1 MDEYMPFHGII
12 QKHSWENADSFPDK
26 CKSPCG
32 IMQEHSQNYAE
43 LFTELCKNHGFSGG
57 FFDNM
62 PLKMKVI
69 CVKIAFVLKI
79 IMIDSVKRR
88 VPFIMLRD
96 EKNAYSAITPAILA
110 LKEQW
115 EKKNYIDPKLYQEYN
130 VKRGLRNE
138 DGRGVLTGLT
148 RVAEIESYKV
158 REGRGK
164 ETISPADGVLY
175 YRGIDCRKIVQGSKR
190 FAFEEATY
198 LLLFGE
204 LPSKVQLKAFRNQL
218 ASYRTL
224 PPNFFRDVIMKAP
237 TADLM
242 NTMQRGILTLFCY
255 DDNPNDVG
263 LENVLRQS
271 LQLISNMPVLAIYA
285 YQAWRYTRGD
295 SLFIHVPMPE
305 LSTAENFLRL
315 LREDRSYT
323 QLEARVLDV
332 ALVLHADHGG
342 GNNSTF
348 TNHVVTS
355 SGTDTYSAVAASMA
369 SLKGPRHGGAN
380 SKVIAMMDY
389 IKKNVDE
396 WDNTDKLRACLTGI
410 LNKETYDHSGLI
422 YGLGHAVYTKSDPR
436 CEVFRDYVHR
446 LAAEKGR
453 ERELRLYTGVERIGK
468 ELLLER
474 QHRRAISTNIDFYSG
489 FVYEMLGLPAE
500 LYTPL
505 FAIARI
511 AGWSAHRMEELSI
524 GGKLI
529 RPRYE
534 CVEEHRSYIPMENR

>member
-1 MDEYMPFHGII
+1 MIWKENG
-12 QKHSWENADSFPDK
+12 ENAY
-26 CKSPCG
+26 C
-32 IMQEHSQNYAE
+32 E
-43 LFTELCKNHGFSGG
+43 
-57 FFDNM
+57 
-62 PLKMKVI
+62 
-69 CVKIAFVLKI
+69 
-79 IMIDSVKRR
+79 
-88 VPFIMLRD
+88 
-96 EKNAYSAITPAILA
+96 ITPAILS

-115 EKKNYIDPKLYQEYN
+115 EKKNFIDPRLYTEYN

-148 RVAEIESYKV
+148 RVAEIQSYLV
-158 REGRGK
+158 SSVDGA

-175 YRGIDCRKIVQGSKR
+175 YRGIDCREIVRGSSKRGR
-190 FAFEEATY
+190 FAFEEAAY

-204 LPSKVQLKAFRNQL
+204 LPTADQLQDFCVQL

-224 PPNFFRDVIMKAP
+224 PTNFFRDVIMKAP
-237 TADLM
+237 PRDLM

-255 DDNPNDVG
+255 DDKPNDIG

-271 LQLISNMPVLAIYA
+271 LQLLSNMPVLAIYA
-285 YQAWRYTRGD
+285 YQAWRYSQGE
-295 SLFIHVPMPE
+295 SLFIHTPLPE

-323 QLEARVLDV
+323 PLEARVLDV

-355 SGTDTYSAVAASMA
+355 SGTDTYSAIAAAMA

-380 SKVIAMMDY
+380 NKVMGMMDD
-389 IKKNVDE
+389 IKTHVRDWADE
-396 WDNTDKLRACLTGI
+396 ECVEDYLKKLLDKEAFDR
-410 LNKETYDHSGLI
+410 SGLI

-436 CEVFRDYVHR
+436 CEVFRDYVNR

-453 ERELRLYTGVERIGK
+453 ERELALYTAVEKIGK
-468 ELLLER
+468 SLLMER
-474 QHRRAISTNIDFYSG
+474 QHKKAVSTNIDFYSG
-489 FVYEMLGLPAE
+489 FVYEMLGLPME

-505 FAIARI
+505 FAVARMS
-511 AGWSAHRMEELSI
+511 GWGAHRMEELSV

-534 CVEEHRSYIPMENR
+534 CVEEHRSYVPMEQR